1 MLLKLCCSLFKIGDI
16 RLKYG
21 LQHCTNTDTLLR
33 RQLLRIEKNINFWIM
48 LYLLVSLCIII
59 GQFSRSYFT
68 VPLTKFKHLK
78 CSPSIWTQRYN
89 ENLSN
94 LLMLGGIISYWTLF
108 FPLGFIACTWA
119 RNTSGK
125 NMVCDLQYRPGT
137 WLVRGFSIF
146 TSDSQNWEVRGSHP
160 LNCLSPPS
168 PHYFDQDALI
178 GLQALHHKVVLM
190 LFWTTH
196 WQTTYQSLLCS
207 RCLIIMQSLLWLV
220 ESHSH

>member
-16 RLKYG
+16 RLKCG

-48 LYLLVSLCIII
+48 WYLLVSLCIII

-94 LLMLGGIISYWTLF
+94 LLMLGGIVNYWTLF
-108 FPLGFIACTWA
+108 FSSWIYGLHLGQKYQWKKHGLWLTVQTWNLVSKRFFNFYIRLSELGGERFSSFKLPLPSLPSLFW
-119 RNTSGK
+119 SG
-125 NMVCDLQYRPGT
+125 C
-137 WLVRGFSIF
+137 S
-146 TSDSQNWEVRGSHP
+146 NW
-160 LNCLSPPS
+160 PPS
-168 PHYFDQDALI
+168 IA
-178 GLQALHHKVVLM
+178 
-190 LFWTTH
+190 
-196 WQTTYQSLLCS
+196 S
-207 RCLIIMQSLLWLV
+207 
-220 ESHSH
+220 